1 MLQILQAQLKPHHQ
15 VIVLFHPG
23 KEMASVM
30 MKTTPLHAN
39 MTVVIAVVMTST
51 PNTALPVNVLNHH
64 QPLYH
69 PPLLHPHQVVNA
81 LFQHGKE
88 TTFVMMKTTPL
99 DVIMMVV
106 IAAVMMS
113 TPNTALPVNVLNH
126 HQPYHPPPYHQIMEA
141 VPFQPGKE
149 TTFVMMKTTPLDAI
163 MTVVIAVVM
172 RSTPNIALLV
182 NVLNHH
188 QPPLHHPV
196 VMTVPFQPGK
206 ETTFVMMKTTPLDA
220 ILMVVI
226 AVVMMSI
233 PLIALLVN
241 VLKTSWSAL
250 SHSGLKTSFV
260 MMKTTCLNAT
270 LMVALAALMNCNG
283 TALNANAN
291 SKNKFTKKIKHPLPK
306 FM

>member
-1 MLQILQAQLKPHHQ
+1 LELDVLCLIILEFTLESLLSLIGSNPTWEEMLQILQAQLKPHHQ

-23 KEMASVM
+23 KEMVSVM

-39 MTVVIAVVMTST
+39 MMVVIAVVMTST
-51 PNTALPVNVLNHH
+51 PNIALPVNVLNHH

-81 LFQHGKE
+81 PFQH
-88 TTFVMMKTTPL
+88 
-99 DVIMMVV
+99 
-106 IAAVMMS
+106 
-113 TPNTALPVNVLNH
+113 
-126 HQPYHPPPYHQIMEA
+126 
-141 VPFQPGKE
+141 GKE

-206 ETTFVMMKTTPLDA
+206 ETTFVMMKTTLLDA

-283 TALNANAN
+283 TALNASAN
-291 SKNKFTKKIKHPLPK
+291 SKNKFTK
-306 FM
+306 M